1 MNRLI
6 PIRPLRAV
14 VLLLA
19 GALAATAFYQAVAPS
34 PRPPA
39 EVLPAG
45 ALLVVEAK
53 DFSSLLST
61 WKGSKEK
68 ELWLVGDSY
77 KVFSRSRLF
86 LRLEEALNEFAAA
99 GGFPADMALVES
111 AAGGAS
117 ALALYDIGKLEF
129 LYVTHLPAARAAET
143 ALWNSRAQFEPR
155 SNAGF
160 DYFVRA
166 SEDKKRVIAF
176 ASTGEFLLVATREDL
191 LASALALLAGQQGPD
206 IRHEPWYTQ
215 AVAATGEPG
224 DLRLVMDLN
233 NLARKPHFRS
243 YWVQGNVSEIAAYR
257 AGVTDLYR
265 SAGEFREERVLLAAA
280 SSPAANSATD
290 AAAAP
295 SSETA
300 LADALR
306 LVPLDAGLYRA
317 WASPAVPGALE
328 LLRQKLLSPQA
339 GAGVA
344 SKQAPEVSLSDG
356 ETGGQG
362 DLETHIDEAPLV
374 LSEGFAPAALTRLL
388 EGAQLRAMLH
398 VQSSSS
404 LAGQGFIGNH
414 SAVVLISSG
423 PWDAAAARTA
433 LGEAVES
440 LWTSSRLGVAWVER
454 KHGEH
459 VYHQFDGLARL
470 AVAVDGSALVIS
482 DSPELLTAT
491 LDRLSTPL
499 DKTAAS
505 VVYAAGF
512 RHTRERENF
521 YRMTRWMDYPSLAR
535 SESSEGREPM
545 FFSENVASLSRA
557 LAGVEE
563 TSILTR
569 QEADKTRQTVVYR
582 FAP

>member
-1 MNRLI
+1 MRTLI
-6 PIRPLRAV
+6 ATRPLRAAA
-14 VLLLA
+14 LLLG

-34 PRPPA
+34 PRPSA

-45 ALLVVEAK
+45 ALLVLEAR
-53 DFSSLLST
+53 DFSSLLAA

-68 ELWLVGDSY
+68 ELWLAGDSY
-77 KVFSRSRLF
+77 KVFSGSRLF

-129 LYVTHLPAARAAET
+129 LYVTHLPAARVAET

-166 SEDKKRVIAF
+166 SEGKKRVIAF

-206 IRHEPWYTQ
+206 VRHEPWYTQ
-215 AVAATGEPG
+215 AVAVAGEPG

-257 AGVTDLYR
+257 AGVADLYR

-280 SSPAANSATD
+280 GSAASNTTESS
-290 AAAAP
+290 AAP
-295 SSETA
+295 SSDAA

-306 LVPLDAGLYRA
+306 LVPSDAGLYRA
-317 WASPAVPGALE
+317 WASPAVPNALD

-339 GAGVA
+339 GASVA
-344 SKQAPEVSLSDG
+344 PTQAPQVSLSDG
-356 ETGGQG
+356 ESGGHG
-362 DLETHIDEAPLV
+362 DLETHIDEAPLA
-374 LSEGFAPAALTRLL
+374 LSEGFAPAALARLL

-398 VQSSSS
+398 LQSSSAV
-404 LAGQGFIGNH
+404 AGQGFVGNH
-414 SAVVLISSG
+414 SAVVLFSSG
-423 PWDAAAARTA
+423 QWDGAAARSA

-440 LWTSSRLGVAWVER
+440 LWTASRLGVAWVER
-454 KHGEH
+454 KHGER
-459 VYHQFDGLARL
+459 VYQQFDGLARL
-470 AVAVDGSALVIS
+470 AVAVDGPALVIS

-491 LDRLSTPL
+491 LDRLSVSS
-499 DKTAAS
+499 DKTGAGA
-505 VVYAAGF
+505 VYAAGF
-512 RHTRERENF
+512 RHARERENF

-545 FFSENVASLSRA
+545 FFSENVTSLSRS
-557 LAGVEE
+557 LAAVEE

-569 QEADKTRQTVVYR
+569 QEADKTRQTVIYR
-582 FAP
+582 LVP